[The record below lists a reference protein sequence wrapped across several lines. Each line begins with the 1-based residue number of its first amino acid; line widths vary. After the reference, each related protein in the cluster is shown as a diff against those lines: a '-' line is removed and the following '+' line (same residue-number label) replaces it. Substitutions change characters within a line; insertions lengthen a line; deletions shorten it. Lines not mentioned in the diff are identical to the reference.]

1 MGSNLLKHVP
11 GFERLYEGGH
21 RETILF
27 PNLNASLPVF
37 IYSVG
42 FKEENQPSYDLN
54 GLHRGRADQA
64 VIQYTLSGR
73 GRLRY
78 QDSEM
83 YVEPGQAMLLYF
95 PHDHRY
101 WIEEGERWEFFYVT
115 LGGREAARGM
125 RDVVDRLGPVTAL
138 DDNSPALM
146 RTADVCATALENKI
160 DSPYRA
166 SELAYSVIMELLNEG
181 VMRGSRRKAL
191 SPKAPSFVG
200 DVEEFC
206 RLNYSRPIGVEDMA
220 RVAKLSRFHF
230 TRLFERARGIPPG
243 RYLARLRLE
252 EAMRLVTAGDT
263 TVKDVA
269 QRCGFGDANYFC
281 KVFRKSFGVSPG
293 SFRAGRA

>member
-1 MGSNLLKHVP
+1 MGANVLNGVER
-11 GFERLYEGGH
+11 FERLYEAGH
-21 RETILF
+21 RETTLF
-27 PNLNASLPVF
+27 PNLQTSLPVF

-42 FKEENQPSYDLN
+42 FQEETKPQYDFN
-54 GLHRGRADQA
+54 GLRRRGSEQA

-78 QDSEM
+78 QDRWM
-83 YVEPGQAMLLYF
+83 FVEPGQLMLLYF

-101 WIEEGERWEFFYVT
+101 WIEEGERWEFFYLT
-115 LGGREAARGM
+115 LGGREAAVAV
-125 RDVVDRLGPVTAL
+125 RDIVDRLGPVASL
-138 DDNSPALM
+138 DEHSPALT
-146 RTADVCATALENKI
+146 RVADVCVAALENKI
-160 DSPYRA
+160 ESPNRA
-166 SELAYSVIMELLNEG
+166 SELAYAIIMELLNEG
-181 VMRGSRRKAL
+181 VSRGASSKAP
-191 SPKAPSFVG
+191 SPKAPTFVCE
-200 DVEEFC
+200 VEEFC

-230 TRLFERARGIPPG
+230 TRLFEKARGVPPG

-252 EAMRLVTAGDT
+252 EALRLVSAGET

-293 SFRAGRA
+293 SFKNSRV